1 MRTKLFILLILLL
14 SFSTLFSDIVNY
26 DKAIR
31 NLKGIKSYEKEDFDS
46 SEESFKRN
54 SIEYPKDARL
64 HYNQANAQVKKG
76 MLEEA
81 EQNYKLALNNDKFKD
96 RSKALQNLGNVKF
109 LQKDYKN
116 AIKNYRDA
124 LVEDSQNLDAR
135 YNYELAARML
145 QRQQEQKQQQQQ
157 NKDNSDDKKDK
168 DKQEQ
173 KQQQQKQ
180 DQKDDKK
187 QEQQQKQDEQK
198 QDEKQK
204 SQEQKLKEQKKE
216 DAEKMLKALLQKEKE
231 EMKKEKE
238 KMNVDRTKT
247 GKYW

>member
-1 MRTKLFILLILLL
+1 MKKKIVFLFIMLLFL
-14 SFSTLFSDIVNY
+14 STLFSDIVNY

-64 HYNQANAQVKKG
+64 HFNQANAQVKKG

-81 EQNYKLALNNDKFKD
+81 EQNYKLALNNEKFKD

-124 LVEDSQNLDAR
+124 LVEDSQNIDAR

-157 NKDNSDDKKDK
+157 NNDDSDDKEEK

-173 KQQQQKQ
+173 QQQQDKQ
-180 DQKDDKK
+180 DDEQKEK
-187 QEQQQKQDEQK
+187 QQKQDEQK

-238 KMNVDRTKT
+238 KMNIDRTKT

>member
-1 MRTKLFILLILLL
+1 MKKKIVFLFIMLLFL
-14 SFSTLFSDIVNY
+14 STLFSDIVNY

-81 EQNYKLALNNDKFKD
+81 EQNYKLALNNDQFKD

-116 AIKNYRDA
+116 AIKNFRDS
-124 LVEDSQNLDAR
+124 LVEDPENIDAR

-145 QRQQEQKQQQQQ
+145 QRQQERKQQQRQ
-157 NKDNSDDKKDK
+157 NKDDKNDK
-168 DKQEQ
+168 DKEKDKQ

-180 DQKDDKK
+180 DQKDDKNK
-187 QEQQQKQDEQK
+187 EQQQKQDEQK

>member
-1 MRTKLFILLILLL
+1 MRAKLIILLILLL
-14 SFSTLFSDIVNY
+14 SFSTLFSDVVNY
-26 DKAIR
+26 DKVIR
-31 NLKGIKSYEKEDFDS
+31 NLKGVKSYEKEDFEN
-46 SEESFKRN
+46 SEDNFERN
-54 SIEYPKDARL
+54 AIKYPKDSRL
-64 HYNQANAQVKKG
+64 HFNQANAQVKNG
-76 MLEEA
+76 LLEEA
-81 EQNYKLALNNDKFKD
+81 EQNYKLALNNENFKD

-157 NKDNSDDKKDK
+157 NNDDSDDKEEKE
-168 DKQEQ
+168 KQEQ
-173 KQQQQKQ
+173 QQQQQQDKQ
-180 DQKDDKK
+180 DDEQKEK
-187 QEQQQKQDEQK
+187 QQKQDEQK
-198 QDEKQK
+198 QDEKQE

>member
-1 MRTKLFILLILLL
+1 MKTKLLILLILL
-14 SFSTLFSDIVNY
+14 SFSILFSDVVNY
-26 DKAIR
+26 DKVIR
-31 NLKGIKSYEKEDFDS
+31 NLKGVKSYEKENYEN
-46 SEESFKRN
+46 SEENFKRN
-54 SIEYPKDARL
+54 SIKYPKDSRL
-64 HYNQANAQVKKG
+64 HFNQANAQVKNG

-81 EQNYKLALNNDKFKD
+81 EQNYKLALNNDKFTD

-124 LVEDSQNLDAR
+124 LVEDPQNLDAR

-145 QRQQEQKQQQQQ
+145 QRQQEQKQKQEQNKDDENEDEEKEKQEQQQQ
-157 NKDNSDDKKDK
+157 
-168 DKQEQ
+168 DKQEEQ
-173 KQQQQKQ
+173 N
-180 DQKDDKK
+180 DE
-187 QEQQQKQDEQK
+187 QEEKQQKQDEQK

-204 SQEQKLKEQKKE
+204 SEEQKMKEQKKE

>member
-1 MRTKLFILLILLL
+1 MKTKLLILFIVLL
-14 SFSTLFSDIVNY
+14 SFCTLFSDVVNY
-26 DKAIR
+26 DKVIR
-31 NLKGIKSYEKEDFDS
+31 NLKGVKFYEKEDFEN
-46 SEESFKRN
+46 SEDNFKRN
-54 SIEYPKDARL
+54 AIKYPTDARL
-64 HYNQANAQVKKG
+64 HFNQANAQVKNG
-76 MLEEA
+76 LLEEA

-96 RSKALQNLGNVKF
+96 RSKALHNLGNVKF

-124 LVEDSQNLDAR
+124 LIEDPQNIDAR

-145 QRQQEQKQQQQQ
+145 QRQQEQKQQQKQS
-157 NKDNSDDKKDK
+157 KDDNDDNDEEKDK
-168 DKQEQ
+168 Q
-173 KQQQQKQ
+173 KQQQQQQQDKQ
-180 DQKDDKK
+180 DDDQKEK
-187 QEQQQKQDEQK
+187 QEKQDEQK

-231 EMKKEKE
+231 EMKKKKE

>member
-1 MRTKLFILLILLL
+1 MKVKLLIPLILLL
-14 SFSTLFSDIVNY
+14 SLGTLFSDIINY
-26 DKAIR
+26 DKVIR
-31 NLKGIKSYEKEDFDS
+31 NLKGVSYYKKENFEN
-46 SEESFKRN
+46 SEENFKTN
-54 SIEYPKDARL
+54 AIKYPKDARL
-64 HYNQANAQVKKG
+64 HFNQANAQVKNG

-81 EQNYKLALNNDKFKD
+81 EQNYKLALNNKQFND

-124 LVEDSQNLDAR
+124 LVEDPTNLDAR

-145 QRQQEQKQQQQQ
+145 QRQQEQKQKQEQ
-157 NKDNSDDKKDK
+157 NKDDEN
-168 DKQEQ
+168 
-173 KQQQQKQ
+173 
-180 DQKDDKK
+180 KDDENKDEEKEK
-187 QEQQQKQDEQK
+187 QIKQDEQK

-247 GKYW
+247 GRYW